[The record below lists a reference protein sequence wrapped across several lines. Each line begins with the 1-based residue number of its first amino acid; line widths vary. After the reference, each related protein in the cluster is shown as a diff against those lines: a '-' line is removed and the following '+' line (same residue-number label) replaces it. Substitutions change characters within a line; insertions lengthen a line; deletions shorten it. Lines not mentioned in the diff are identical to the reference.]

1 MKKKTTSAYAMCAQT
16 TIKKLFL
23 CKEGQEI
30 FYVNAVSMEAAK
42 QSVAIWNATVIKE
55 LPKSFMKMD
64 PSYVASLDD
73 KAFQILADGFAN
85 QFNSI

>member
-1 MKKKTTSAYAMCAQT
+1 MKSKN
-16 TIKKLFL
+16 KKLFL
-23 CKEGQEI
+23 CKEGQES

-64 PSYVASLDD
+64 PSYVASLNDQ
-73 KAFQILADGFAN
+73 AFQAIADLATQN
-85 QFNSI
+85 TIS